1 MEGVPREAEEPR
13 EGGHDRAR
21 RQVHPPERFVHQPHR
36 GVPPCG
42 RPRPRAR
49 EPQVGGVARHRE
61 ARDEG
66 ARGIGR
72 HPRAGRVRGSR
83 DRGEDRRHPIRG
95 GERPR
100 AELDDREALRVHE
113 DLRAAP
119 TSLRNQP
126 HVHRQTRGCRIA
138 VCGSFRRR
146 PAHGGPRAQGPSLLR
161 RVSIPSGVA
170 IPSAAAFANPLGPRS
185 RRRVLSP
192 QPLNRPWASSCFV
205 STFSYDQL
213 LTRAKKALPAALSSG
228 ERFQVPA
235 PDVVIEG
242 KTTILRNFED
252 IVGAI
257 RRDPDMVLTYL
268 LRELG
273 TAGAMEGRRVVFKS
287 KVTAQQLEERIK
299 SYVDAYVLC
308 QECGRPDTRLVK
320 EDRIAMLECDACG
333 ARRPVKAVKKAAKVE
348 EAPLVEGKVY
358 ELMIQDI
365 GKKGDGIA
373 KLDKYVIY
381 VPGTAKGAIVKVFIE
396 KIAGTVAFGRVTRE

>member
-1 MEGVPREAEEPR
+1 M
-13 EGGHDRAR
+13 
-21 RQVHPPERFVHQPHR
+21 
-36 GVPPCG
+36 
-42 RPRPRAR
+42 
-49 EPQVGGVARHRE
+49 
-61 ARDEG
+61 
-66 ARGIGR
+66 
-72 HPRAGRVRGSR
+72 
-83 DRGEDRRHPIRG
+83 
-95 GERPR
+95 
-100 AELDDREALRVHE
+100 
-113 DLRAAP
+113 
-119 TSLRNQP
+119 
-126 HVHRQTRGCRIA
+126 
-138 VCGSFRRR
+138 
-146 PAHGGPRAQGPSLLR
+146 
-161 RVSIPSGVA
+161 
-170 IPSAAAFANPLGPRS
+170 
-185 RRRVLSP
+185 SP
-192 QPLNRPWASSCFV
+192 QPLNRPRASSSFV

-273 TAGAMEGRRVVFKS
+273 TSGALEGRRVVLKS
-287 KVTAQQLEERIK
+287 KVTAQQVEERIK

-373 KLDKYVIY
+373 KLDRYVIY